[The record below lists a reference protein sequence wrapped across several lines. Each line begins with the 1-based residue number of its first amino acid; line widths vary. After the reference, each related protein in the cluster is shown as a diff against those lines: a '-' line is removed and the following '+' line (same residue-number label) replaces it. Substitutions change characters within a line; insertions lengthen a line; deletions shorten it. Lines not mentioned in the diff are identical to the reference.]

1 MTSAPKNWMMISDCR
16 KQQPGMGEMIFFV
29 LHSPRRFAPPVY
41 MFVPAKNG
49 WVSYSCGQETTI
61 TQCCLLVAWTSSSV
75 DTNSRHQIW
84 WSEFRVFRV
93 VHFPI
98 LYLSKT
104 GFVNSKK
111 SDITRQFWRNSSGR
125 NRPGHSTNWERM
137 QHMIWQMFYCHLL
150 TWWCWCFPCVHCSG
164 FLDPSIAGWWHWDK
178 HDQDRCGGAGV
189 SDLVAERALLIWVC
203 LKMGNWPTHSNF
215 NIYI

>member
-84 WSEFRVFRV
+84 
-93 VHFPI
+93 
-98 LYLSKT
+98 
-104 GFVNSKK
+104 
-111 SDITRQFWRNSSGR
+111 
-125 NRPGHSTNWERM
+125 
-137 QHMIWQMFYCHLL
+137 
-150 TWWCWCFPCVHCSG
+150 
-164 FLDPSIAGWWHWDK
+164 
-178 HDQDRCGGAGV
+178 
-189 SDLVAERALLIWVC
+189 
-203 LKMGNWPTHSNF
+203 
-215 NIYI
+215 